1 MFRNKKCIPTKKLI
15 NEISSSPIMIITIS
29 GKAGSGKST
38 VAKELARKLELKH
51 YSIGD
56 LMRQM
61 AKEKNISLS
70 ELGKLAEKDDSI
82 DKELDNR
89 QIELKN
95 EDNFVIDGRL
105 TANFIPNSSLKV
117 FLDCEDN
124 VRAKRIL
131 KDERKDEDSKDI
143 KEIIKKINEREQ
155 SERKRYKQYYDVD
168 YYDEK
173 LYDLIIDTTNISVN
187 EVINKIIEKINKK

>member
-1 MFRNKKCIPTKKLI
+1 
-15 NEISSSPIMIITIS
+15 MIITIS

-38 VAKELARKLELKH
+38 VAKEISNKIGIKH
-51 YSIGD
+51 YSMGD
-56 LMRQM
+56 LMRQL

-82 DKELDNR
+82 DKELDKK

-105 TANFIPNSSLKV
+105 TAFFIPNANVKV
-117 FLDCEDN
+117 FLDCDDKI
-124 VRAKRIL
+124 RAERIL
-131 KDERKDEDSKDI
+131 NDKRDDESSKDSNEVISKI
-143 KEIIKKINEREQ
+143 KEREE

-173 LYDLIIDTTNISVN
+173 LYDLVIDTANISVE
-187 EVINKIIEKINKK
+187 EVVEKIMELANEK